1 MSFSPLSTRLS
12 RLGRFLFGGMLALL
26 VVDFGL
32 RLIEV
37 TPLWRILPVVQ
48 PILGQPDKDF
58 GFESTPDG
66 RGGAGRPAGDL
77 CCHSRTP
84 AACRWL
90 QSRTDQLGHSRAESH
105 SSALAIGK
113 TWLSTEP

>member
-1 MSFSPLSTRLS
+1 MSFSPLSTRFS

-32 RLIEV
+32 RLIEA

-58 GFESTPDG
+58 GFESTRGG
-66 RGGAGRPAGDL
+66 RGIRTTEHRARLQLNSLGLRDVERELAKPAGTFRIGLLGD
-77 CCHSRTP
+77 SMVE
-84 AACRWL
+84 AA
-90 QSRTDQLGHSRAESH
+90 QVS
-105 SSALAIGK
+105 
-113 TWLSTEP
+113 